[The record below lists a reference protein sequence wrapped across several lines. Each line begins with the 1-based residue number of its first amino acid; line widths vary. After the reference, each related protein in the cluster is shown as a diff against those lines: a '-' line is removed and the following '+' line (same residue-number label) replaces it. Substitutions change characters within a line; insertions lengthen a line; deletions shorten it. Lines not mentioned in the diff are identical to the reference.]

1 MKYIFRCFASLEIKF
16 HALLNQGR
24 VVFVSLRW
32 GRFAKFDTEL
42 QYNKKKYFSKQK
54 KLIVWSS
61 SSFGPS
67 LVIFW
72 STK

>member
-1 MKYIFRCFASLEIKF
+1 MKYIFRCFPSLEIEF

-32 GRFAKFDTEL
+32 GRFANFDTEL
-42 QYNKKKYFSKQK
+42 QYNKKKISLRK
-54 KLIVWSS
+54 KSWLFDQV
-61 SSFGPS
+61 
-67 LVIFW
+67 LVLVRVIFW